1 MNAPVLADR
10 LKALETGFFAETH
23 KLFIGGEWVDAETGE
38 TIDVINPATGLV
50 IAKVQAAGPG
60 DVDKAVKAARK
71 AFESGPWPAMTA
83 TDRAKLL
90 WALAQALEDNADEIG
105 MIESLDNGMPMMM
118 AKMGAVMGSANNLRY
133 NAGWAGK
140 VLGETIEGNM
150 PNRHIYTLKQPIG
163 VVGAITPWNFPLP
176 MEVAKIAPALAAGCT
191 VVLKPAELTS
201 LTAIKLGHLIQQ
213 VGIPPGVVNI
223 ITGYGD
229 PAGKALVEHPDV
241 DKLSFTGSTA
251 TGKWIVQAAA
261 GTLKRVTLELGGKSP
276 VLVFPDADLEK
287 AIPGAAMGVFGN
299 AGQVCVAGSRLY
311 VHKDVFDKVVE
322 GVSAMAKNLKV
333 GPGTDPTTQMGPL
346 ISQKQLDR
354 VSGYIASG
362 REQGAEVVVG
372 GERSGNQGFF
382 MQPTV
387 LAETNR
393 DMSVV
398 REEIFGPVVCAMP
411 IDDNDLERIAKTA
424 NDTTYGLAAYIWTRD
439 MGVAHKL
446 AKKLQAGTVSIN
458 GSAGIDPAVP
468 FGGFKQSGWGREN
481 GYEGAEHFFET
492 KTVSVNLG

>member
-1 MNAPVLADR
+1 MNAPLMTDR
-10 LKALETGFFAETH
+10 IKALELGFFAETH
-23 KLFIGGEWVDAETGE
+23 RLFIGGEWVDAETGE
-38 TIDVINPATGLV
+38 TIDVINPATGMV

-71 AFESGPWPAMTA
+71 AFESGPWPAMNGTE
-83 TDRAKLL
+83 RARLL
-90 WALAQALEDNADEIG
+90 WKLADAIEANSEEIG
-105 MIESLDNGMPMMM
+105 LIESMDNGMPLMM
-118 AKMGAVMGSANNLRY
+118 ARFGAALGSANNIRY

-140 VLGETIEGNM
+140 VNGETIDGHGV
-150 PNRHIYTLKQPIG
+150 NRHIYTLKQPIG

-191 VVLKPAELTS
+191 VVLKPAELTP
-201 LTAIKLGHLIQQ
+201 LTAIKLAHLIQE

-223 ITGYGD
+223 LTGYGD

-241 DKLSFTGSTA
+241 DKISFTGSTA

-276 VLVFPDADLEK
+276 VLIFPDADLEK
-287 AIPGAAMGVFGN
+287 AIPGAAMGIFGN

-311 VHKDVFDKVVE
+311 VHKDIFDKVID
-322 GVSAMAKNLKV
+322 GVTAMAKNLKV
-333 GPGTDPTTQMGPL
+333 GSGQDPETQMGPL

-362 REQGAEVVVG
+362 KEQGAEVVVG
-372 GERSGNQGFF
+372 GERSGNQGYF

-387 LAETNR
+387 LAQTNR
-393 DMSVV
+393 DMRVV

-411 IDDNDLERIAKTA
+411 IDDNDIERIAKTA

-481 GYEGAEHFFET
+481 GYEGAEHFYET
-492 KTVSVNLG
+492 KTVSVAL

>member
-1 MNAPVLADR
+1 MNAPVMIDR
-10 LKALETGFFAETH
+10 IKALELGFFAETH
-23 KLFIGGEWVDAETGE
+23 RLFIGGEWVDAETGE

-50 IAKVQAAGPG
+50 IAKVAAGG
-60 DVDKAVKAARK
+60 AADIDKAVKAARK
-71 AFESGPWPAMTA
+71 AFESGPWPQMNGTE
-83 TDRAKLL
+83 RAKLL
-90 WALAQALEDNADEIG
+90 WKLADAIEANADEIG
-105 MIESLDNGMPMMM
+105 LVESLDNGMPMMM
-118 AKMGAVMGSANNLRY
+118 AKFGAALGSANNLRY
-133 NAGWAGK
+133 TAGWPGK
-140 VLGETIEGNM
+140 VLGETIEGHNLT
-150 PNRHIYTLKQPIG
+150 RHVYTLKQPIG

-191 VVLKPAELTS
+191 VVLKPAELTP
-201 LTAIKLGHLIQQ
+201 LTAIKLAHLIQE

-241 DKLSFTGSTA
+241 DKISFTGSTA

-261 GTLKRVTLELGGKSP
+261 GSLKRVSLELGGKSP
-276 VLVFPDADLEK
+276 VLIFPDADLEK

-311 VHKDVFDKVVE
+311 VHKDIFDKVVD

-333 GPGTDPTTQMGPL
+333 GPGQDPETQMGPL
-346 ISQKQLDR
+346 VSQKQLER

-362 REQGAEVVVG
+362 KDEGAEVVVG
-372 GERSGNQGFF
+372 GERHGNQGYF

-387 LAETNR
+387 LAQTNR
-393 DMSVV
+393 EMKVV

-411 IDDNDLERIAKTA
+411 IDDNDIERIAKTA

-439 MGVAHKL
+439 MSVAHKL
-446 AKKLQAGTVSIN
+446 AKKLQAGTVSVN

-481 GYEGAEHFFET
+481 GYEGAEHFYET
-492 KTVSVNLG
+492 KTVSVAL

>member
-1 MNAPVLADR
+1 MNAPVMTDR
-10 LKALETGFFAETH
+10 IKALETGFFAETH
-23 KLFIGGEWVDAETGE
+23 RLFIGGEWTDAETGQ

-60 DVDKAVKAARK
+60 DVDRAVKAARA
-71 AFESGPWPAMTA
+71 AFEGPWSKMTGI
-83 TDRAKLL
+83 DRAKLL
-90 WALAQALEDNADEIG
+90 WKLADLLEANADEIG
-105 MIESLDNGMPMMM
+105 LVESLDNGMPMMM
-118 AKMGAVMGSANNLRY
+118 AKFGAVLGSANNLRY

-140 VLGETIEGNM
+140 VLGETIEGNS
-150 PNRHIYTLKQPIG
+150 PGRHTYTLKQPIG

-191 VVLKPAELTS
+191 VVLKPAELTP
-201 LTAIKLGHLIQQ
+201 LTAIKLGRLIQEA
-213 VGIPPGVVNI
+213 GIPAGVVNI

-241 DKLSFTGSTA
+241 DKISFTGSTA

-261 GTLKRVTLELGGKSP
+261 GNLKRVSLELGGKSP
-276 VLVFPDADLEK
+276 VLIFPDADLEK
-287 AIPGAAMGVFGN
+287 AIPGAAMGIFGN

-311 VHKDVFDKVVE
+311 VHKDVFDKVVD
-322 GVSAMAKNLKV
+322 GVSAMAKSLKV
-333 GPGTDPTTQMGPL
+333 GAGQDPETQMGPL
-346 ISQKQLDR
+346 VSQKQLDR
-354 VSGYIASG
+354 VTGYVQSG

-372 GERSGNQGFF
+372 GERSGNQGYF

-387 LAETNR
+387 LAETNS
-393 DMSVV
+393 DMKVV

-411 IDDNDLERIAKTA
+411 MTDDDIEQIAKTA

-446 AKKLQAGTVSIN
+446 AKKLQAGTVSVN

-481 GYEGAEHFFET
+481 GYEGAEHYYET
-492 KTVSVNLG
+492 KTVSVAL